1 VNASIDRSGPRIA
14 FAFTGQ
20 GAQYPGMTA
29 RLYLGHDG
37 YRRHLDAAAEALRPY
52 TGTSVTDLIVRGDL
66 RVHQTGF
73 TQPTMFAIEYA
84 LAATLLDAGIR
95 PVAVIGHSIGEFAAS
110 VVAGGLCLDDAAL
123 LVAVRGAYMQYL
135 PSGGG
140 MLAVR
145 AAPEELEH
153 FVQRSAKVGFGAFNG
168 PRATVLSGD
177 LGALEHI
184 HDELT
189 RRKVA
194 ARLLQVSHGFHSPL
208 MQPMLQRF
216 ARVASRVPPN
226 PPKLA
231 FYSTVRGRRLLNEA
245 LGALYWTEH
254 ISAPVRFA
262 QAAQRLLAEQSL
274 DMVLE
279 IGPKPVLTNLVKAL
293 AGDDGPACVPVCRSE
308 DTDAAALVALIAEL
322 LPNEALDDDPVREAV
337 YSAVSRLVNDPC
349 ARIGPDVA
357 LRGDLGFDSVMVM
370 QLTYQLEQR
379 LPALGKLSLP
389 DMLDSIVTPATLVE
403 YLRGQLSAGL
413 VA

>member
-1 VNASIDRSGPRIA
+1 MSARIDPGPRIA

-52 TGTSVTDLIVRGDL
+52 TGTCVTDLIVRGDL

-73 TQPTMFAIEYA
+73 TQPSMFAVEYA
-84 LAATLLDAGIR
+84 LAATLQDAGVR
-95 PVAVIGHSIGEFAAS
+95 PVAVIGHSIGEFAAA
-110 VVAGGLCLDDAAL
+110 VIAGALNLEDAAL

-145 AAPEELEH
+145 AAPEELEE
-153 FVQRSAKVGFGAFNG
+153 FVAGEPRVGFGAFNG
-168 PRATVLSGD
+168 PKATVLSGD
-177 LGALEHI
+177 LTVLERI

-189 RRKVA
+189 RRRILG
-194 ARLLQVSHGFHSPL
+194 RLLQVSHGFHSPL

-216 ARVASRVPPN
+216 ARVASRVLPRA
-226 PPKLA
+226 PKLP

-262 QAAQRLLAEQSL
+262 QAAQRLLAEQRL
-274 DMVLE
+274 DTVLE
-279 IGPKPVLTNLVKAL
+279 IGPKPVLTNLIKAL
-293 AGDDGPACVPVCRSE
+293 AGENGPACVPACRSE
-308 DTDAAALVALIAEL
+308 DTDAAALTALITDL
-322 LPNEALDDDPVREAV
+322 LPDDAMDRDPVQEAV
-337 YSAVSRLVNDPC
+337 YAAVAQLVDDPSV
-349 ARIGPDVA
+349 RIGPDVA

-389 DMLDSIVTPATLVE
+389 DMLDSIVTPATLAE

>member
-1 VNASIDRSGPRIA
+1 MNAGTDPAPRIA

-37 YRRHLDAAAEALRPY
+37 YRRHLDAAAEALCPY
-52 TGTSVTDLIVRGDL
+52 TGTSITDLIVRGDL

-73 TQPTMFAIEYA
+73 TQPAMFAVEYA

-110 VVAGGLCLDDAAL
+110 VVAGALSLDDAAL

-145 AAPEELEH
+145 AAPEELES
-153 FVQRSAKVGFGAFNG
+153 FVEREPKVGFGAFNG

-177 LGALEHI
+177 LGALERI

-189 RRKVA
+189 RRRVA
-194 ARLLQVSHGFHSPL
+194 GRLLQVSHGFHSPL

-216 ARVASRVPPN
+216 ARVATRVPPR
-226 PPKLA
+226 PPKLP

-262 QAAQRLLAEQSL
+262 PAAQRLLAEQRP
-274 DMVLE
+274 DTVLE

-293 AGDDGPACVPVCRSE
+293 AAENGPACLPFCRGE
-308 DTDAAALVALIAEL
+308 DTDAAALAAVIGDL
-322 LPNEALDDDPVREAV
+322 LPHGTQDDDPVREAV
-337 YSAVSRLVNDPC
+337 YAAVARLVDDPSVV
-349 ARIGPDVA
+349 IGPDVA

-403 YLRGQLSAGL
+403 YLRAQLSAGL

>member
-1 VNASIDRSGPRIA
+1 MNAGIEPAPRIA

-29 RLYLGHDG
+29 RLYFGHDG
-37 YRRHLDAAAEALRPY
+37 YRRRLDAAAEALRPY
-52 TGTSVTDLIVRGDL
+52 TGTSITDLIVRGDL

-73 TQPTMFAIEYA
+73 TQPTMFAVEYA
-84 LAATLLDAGIR
+84 LAATLLDAGVR
-95 PVAVIGHSIGEFAAS
+95 PVAVIGHSIGEFAAA
-110 VVAGGLCLDDAAL
+110 VVAGALSLDDAAL

-145 AAPEELEH
+145 AAPEQLEQ
-153 FVQRSAKVGFGAFNG
+153 FVRREAKVGFGAFNG

-177 LGALEHI
+177 LGALERI
-184 HDELT
+184 QDEL
-189 RRKVA
+189 A
-194 ARLLQVSHGFHSPL
+194 ALNVLARPLQVSHGFHSPL

-216 ARVASRVPPN
+216 ARVASRVPPRA
-226 PPKLA
+226 PKLP

-262 QAAQRLLAEQSL
+262 QATQRLLAEQGL
-274 DMVLE
+274 DTVLE
-279 IGPKPVLTNLVKAL
+279 IGPKPVLAKLIKAM

-308 DTDAAALVALIAEL
+308 DTDAAALAALIADL
-322 LPNEALDDDPVREAV
+322 LPNDALADDPVRKAV
-337 YSAVSRLVNDPC
+337 YAAVARLVNDPS
-349 ARIGPDVA
+349 ARLGPDVA

-370 QLTYQLEQR
+370 QLTYQLEQQ

-403 YLRGQLSAGL
+403 YLHGQLSADL
-413 VA
+413 AA

>member
-1 VNASIDRSGPRIA
+1 MTAGADPTPRIA

-52 TGTSVTDLIVRGDL
+52 TGTSITDLIVRGDL

-73 TQPTMFAIEYA
+73 TQPSMFAVEYA

-110 VVAGGLCLDDAAL
+110 VVAGALDLDDAAL

-145 AAPEELEH
+145 ATPEDLEE
-153 FVQRSAKVGFGAFNG
+153 FVAREPKVGFGAFNG

-177 LGALEHI
+177 LPALERI
-184 HDELT
+184 HEELS
-189 RRKVA
+189 RRKVV

-216 ARVASRVPPN
+216 ARVATRVPPS
-226 PPKLA
+226 PPRLP

-262 QAAQRLLAEQSL
+262 QAAQRLLAEQEL
-274 DMVLE
+274 DTVLE
-279 IGPKPVLTNLVKAL
+279 IGPKPVLTNLFKAL
-293 AGDDGPACVPVCRSE
+293 NSEDGPACVPVCRGE
-308 DTDAAALVALIAEL
+308 DTDAAALAAVISEL
-322 LPNEALDDDPVREAV
+322 LPLDALDDDPVREAV
-337 YSAVSRLVNDPC
+337 YASVARLVNDPSV
-349 ARIGPDVA
+349 RIGPDVA

-389 DMLDSIVTPATLVE
+389 DMLDSVVTPATLVE

>member
-1 VNASIDRSGPRIA
+1 MSAGIDPTPRIA

-52 TGTSVTDLIVRGDL
+52 TGTSITDLIVRGDL

-73 TQPTMFAIEYA
+73 TQPSMFAVEYA

-110 VVAGGLCLDDAAL
+110 VVAGALDLADAAL

-145 AAPEELEH
+145 AAPEELAQFIADEP
-153 FVQRSAKVGFGAFNG
+153 KVGFGAFNG

-177 LGALEHI
+177 LTVLERI

-189 RRKVA
+189 RRKMPG
-194 ARLLQVSHGFHSPL
+194 RLLQVSHGFHSPL

-216 ARVASRVPPN
+216 ARVASRVPPS
-226 PPKLA
+226 PPKLP

-274 DMVLE
+274 DTVLE
-279 IGPKPVLTNLVKAL
+279 IGPKPVLTNLIKAL
-293 AGDDGPACVPVCRSE
+293 AGDNGPACVPVCRSE
-308 DTDAAALVALIAEL
+308 DTDAAALAALVGDL
-322 LPNEALDDDPVREAV
+322 LPRDALDDDPVREAV
-337 YSAVSRLVNDPC
+337 YAAVARLVNDPSV
-349 ARIGPDVA
+349 RIGPDVA